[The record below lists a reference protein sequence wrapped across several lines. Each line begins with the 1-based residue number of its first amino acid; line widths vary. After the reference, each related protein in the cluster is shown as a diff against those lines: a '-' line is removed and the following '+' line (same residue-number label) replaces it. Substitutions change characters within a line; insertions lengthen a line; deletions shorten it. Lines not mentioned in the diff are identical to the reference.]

1 MAGQKWNLT
10 EALVSDAYRMKQ
22 AICVSKLISV
32 CFYCIGS
39 SALEYETAIAQ
50 REIKC
55 IEQLPVAKSMRS
67 FDLPIYY
74 MPSKENKL
82 LAARSFLEVLGRKV
96 IFPKDPT
103 LSEARIWHN
112 DLKYEHIYVDRKYPE
127 QIRGILDWRYTEI
140 APFYIHTLTPEF
152 TEYRYTPK
160 WRLMDRSD
168 KKDIRSLHSGEKD
181 ANMKSRKVGVDYMR
195 ARLVSRFRRMIWKTY
210 PRWFAAMEF
219 QQGDMGKHHDLM
231 ELAHNL
237 FVDGETTFLN
247 SLARRWRLK
256 KRDVF
261 GLQTGGK
268 LSTELY
274 RTISDASS
282 QKIIRKNRENYAVG
296 LNRVR
301 DVKDAVG
308 KHHFDNQGLIRYEDY
323 YEARRT
329 LNARKSLFMKKH
341 HESPVSQLGHAWP
354 FH

>member
-1 MAGQKWNLT
+1 
-10 EALVSDAYRMKQ
+10 
-22 AICVSKLISV
+22 
-32 CFYCIGS
+32 
-39 SALEYETAIAQ
+39 
-50 REIKC
+50 
-55 IEQLPVAKSMRS
+55 
-67 FDLPIYY
+67 
-74 MPSKENKL
+74 
-82 LAARSFLEVLGRKV
+82 
-96 IFPKDPT
+96 
-103 LSEARIWHN
+103 
-112 DLKYEHIYVDRKYPE
+112 
-127 QIRGILDWRYTEI
+127 
-140 APFYIHTLTPEF
+140 
-152 TEYRYTPK
+152 
-160 WRLMDRSD
+160 
-168 KKDIRSLHSGEKD
+168 
-181 ANMKSRKVGVDYMR
+181 
-195 ARLVSRFRRMIWKTY
+195 
-210 PRWFAAMEF
+210 MEF